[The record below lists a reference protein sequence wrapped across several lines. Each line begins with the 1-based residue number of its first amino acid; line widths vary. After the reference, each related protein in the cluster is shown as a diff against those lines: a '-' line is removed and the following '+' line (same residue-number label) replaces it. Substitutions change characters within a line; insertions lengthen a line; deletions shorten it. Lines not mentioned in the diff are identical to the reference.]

1 MLKVKTFVIIII
13 IYLVSFISVTTKI
26 NLFYLYYLLK
36 DLIYMPVKATSNDL
50 KLDSR
55 VCEGINLE
63 KEKELEELKK
73 INDLSS
79 TLTDFDSVTS
89 LVLNRNKM
97 YWFNTLEINSGSN
110 SKIDVG
116 DAVISSSGLIGIIN
130 KVSKKTS
137 EVKLITT
144 SDINTKISVM
154 IKTNND
160 TIYGI
165 MNNYN
170 KEDNYLEITTVNKI
184 SDLDIKN
191 SLVYTSGLGGI
202 LPSGILIGTVREVVK
217 DKYDVTNIIHVTLSS
232 NINDLKY
239 VKVLKRK

>member
-1 MLKVKTFVIIII
+1 MLKVKTFVIVII
-13 IYLVSFISVTTKI
+13 IYLISFISLSLNI
-26 NLFYLYYLLK
+26 NLFYPYYLLK
-36 DLIYMPVKATSNDL
+36 DLIYMPVKATSSDL
-50 KLDSR
+50 KLDNM
-55 VCEGINLE
+55 VCEGITLE
-63 KEKELEELKK
+63 REKELEELKK
-73 INDLSS
+73 INNLAS
-79 TLTDFDSVTS
+79 TLTDFDSITS

-97 YWFNTLEINSGSN
+97 YWFNSLTINSGSD
-110 SKIDVG
+110 KIQEG

-170 KEDNYLEITTVNKI
+170 KENNYLEVTTVNKI
-184 SDLDIKN
+184 GDIDIKD
-191 SLVYTSGLGGI
+191 SLVYTTGLGGI
-202 LPSGILIGTVREVVK
+202 LPSGIIIGNVKEVVR

>member
-1 MLKVKTFVIIII
+1 
-13 IYLVSFISVTTKI
+13 
-26 NLFYLYYLLK
+26 
-36 DLIYMPVKATSNDL
+36 
-50 KLDSR
+50 
-55 VCEGINLE
+55 
-63 KEKELEELKK
+63 
-73 INDLSS
+73 
-79 TLTDFDSVTS
+79 
-89 LVLNRNKM
+89 
-97 YWFNTLEINSGSN
+97 
-110 SKIDVG
+110 
-116 DAVISSSGLIGIIN
+116 
-130 KVSKKTS
+130 
-137 EVKLITT
+137 
-144 SDINTKISVM
+144 M

>member
-1 MLKVKTFVIIII
+1 MLKVKTFVIVII
-13 IYLVSFISVTTKI
+13 IYIISFISVTTSI
-26 NLFYLYYLLK
+26 NLFYPYYLLK
-36 DLIYMPVKATSNDL
+36 DLIYMPVKATSSDL
-50 KLDSR
+50 KLDNM
-55 VCEGINLE
+55 VCEGITLE
-63 KEKELEELKK
+63 REKELEELKK
-73 INDLSS
+73 INNLAS
-79 TLTDFDSVTS
+79 TLTDFDSITS

-97 YWFNTLEINSGSN
+97 YWFNSLTINSGSD
-110 SKIDVG
+110 KIQEG

-170 KEDNYLEITTVNKI
+170 KENNYLEVTTVNKI
-184 SDLDIKN
+184 GDIDIKD
-191 SLVYTSGLGGI
+191 SLVYTTGLGGI
-202 LPSGILIGTVREVVK
+202 LPSGILIGTVKEVVR

>member
-1 MLKVKTFVIIII
+1 
-13 IYLVSFISVTTKI
+13 
-26 NLFYLYYLLK
+26 
-36 DLIYMPVKATSNDL
+36 
-50 KLDSR
+50 
-55 VCEGINLE
+55 
-63 KEKELEELKK
+63 
-73 INDLSS
+73 
-79 TLTDFDSVTS
+79 
-89 LVLNRNKM
+89 
-97 YWFNTLEINSGSN
+97 
-110 SKIDVG
+110 
-116 DAVISSSGLIGIIN
+116 
-130 KVSKKTS
+130 
-137 EVKLITT
+137 
-144 SDINTKISVM
+144 
-154 IKTNND
+154 
-160 TIYGI
+160 